1 MSALIEYR
9 NNSTAEI
16 ESKKMEKKVQFF
28 ISNCQ
33 ATIHLI
39 LFTSASSFQLMLE
52 WVDGWCGDDIVRQC
66 IPDLSC
72 GGNWKGRQFIIYY
85 LWKQNMRHV
94 YNNSDNT

>member
-28 ISNCQ
+28 ISNSQ

-52 WVDGWCGDDIVRQC
+52 
-66 IPDLSC
+66 
-72 GGNWKGRQFIIYY
+72 
-85 LWKQNMRHV
+85 
-94 YNNSDNT
+94 